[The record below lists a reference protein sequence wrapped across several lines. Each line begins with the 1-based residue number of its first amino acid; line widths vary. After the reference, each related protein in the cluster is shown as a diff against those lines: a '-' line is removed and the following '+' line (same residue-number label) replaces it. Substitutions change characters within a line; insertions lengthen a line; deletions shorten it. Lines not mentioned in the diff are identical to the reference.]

1 VKSESEYWTMKRL
14 QFQEVPKA
22 LIYMDYGLISGII
35 RIEKWIYK
43 GRVFWN
49 KQIQSILGDLDTD
62 SYNILLT
69 HNPLYADTYSNW
81 ERIWPCRGIFMEVW

>member
-1 VKSESEYWTMKRL
+1 MNI
-14 QFQEVPKA
+14 Q
-22 LIYMDYGLISGII
+22 
-35 RIEKWIYK
+35 
-43 GRVFWN
+43 GRVFGT

-81 ERIWPCRGIFMEVW
+81 GADLTLSGIFMEV